1 MEDTELGALKTL
13 LLLLELERPG
23 LEPFLPRLESL
34 GERPGLDA
42 IMEDVMKT
50 KRIVTMPAYRNEAD
64 LLRLMVLAL
73 APREEWTLYSPG
85 PGVWSW
91 AVDMLE
97 SHRNTL

>member
-1 MEDTELGALKTL
+1 
-13 LLLLELERPG
+13 
-23 LEPFLPRLESL
+23 
-34 GERPGLDA
+34 
-42 IMEDVMKT
+42 MKT